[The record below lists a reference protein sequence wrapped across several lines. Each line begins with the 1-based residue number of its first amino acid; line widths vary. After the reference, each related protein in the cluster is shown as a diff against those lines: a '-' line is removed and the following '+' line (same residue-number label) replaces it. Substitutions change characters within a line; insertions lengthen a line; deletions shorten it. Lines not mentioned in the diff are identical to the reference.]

1 MGKWGIKVSGKDIEI
16 DDLTALK
23 SGFKEFLNIN
33 YKQLSYKDI
42 ICSEAFYIFRYD
54 FGMEPMEVLSSE
66 DGIERYRIKLM
77 EHFKDKGRKNP
88 KSDSYT
94 YCRNIKLLK
103 EYVTGDTVSL
113 STGKEK
119 RKVDIRIS
127 RKNRNREDIPR
138 PSGDEV
144 IKYLRLWDNLESYRF
159 QEEALDKLFFVT
171 YPSNVLMEDVL
182 VKVSTLND
190 FYSTNIFAAYKVAKH
205 IIYLNIDE
213 RLNNGDI
220 TLVDDI
226 AKIEMDNGNIKNFY
240 SFATKYCSH
249 HKPLDFPIYDSF
261 VDTLLKY
268 FRDTDNFYEFKN
280 DDLKD
285 YVRFKNI
292 LIEFRRYYGLE
303 QFNLKEIDKYLWLLG
318 KEKFPKNYGKV
329 NKIKMK

>member
-1 MGKWGIKVSGKDIEI
+1 MSDKDIQI
-16 DDLTALK
+16 GDLTALK

-42 ICSEAFYIFRYD
+42 ICSEAFYIFRND

-66 DGIERYRIKLM
+66 GGIERYRIKLM
-77 EHFKDKGRKNP
+77 EYFKDKGRKNP

-113 STGKEK
+113 SIGKEEK
-119 RKVDIRIS
+119 KVAIRIP
-127 RKNRNREDIPR
+127 RKNRNRADIPR
-138 PSGDEV
+138 PSENEV
-144 IKYLRLWDNLESYRF
+144 TKYLELWNTLENYKF

-171 YPSNVLMEDVL
+171 YPSNTLMEDVL

-205 IIYLNIDE
+205 ILSLDIDE

-220 TLVDDI
+220 TLVNDI

-240 SFATKYCSH
+240 SFASKYCSH
-249 HKPLDFPIYDSF
+249 HKPLEFPIYDSF

-280 DDLKD
+280 EDLKE
-285 YVRFKNI
+285 YVKFKNI

-318 KEKFPKNYGKV
+318 KEKFPKHYGKV
-329 NKIKMK
+329 RL

>member
-1 MGKWGIKVSGKDIEI
+1 
-16 DDLTALK
+16 
-23 SGFKEFLNIN
+23 
-33 YKQLSYKDI
+33 
-42 ICSEAFYIFRYD
+42 
-54 FGMEPMEVLSSE
+54 
-66 DGIERYRIKLM
+66 M
-77 EHFKDKGRKNP
+77 EHFSDRGRKNP
-88 KSDSYT
+88 KSDAYT

-113 STGKEK
+113 STGKEEK
-119 RKVDIRIS
+119 KVAIRIP
-127 RKNRNREDIPR
+127 RKNRSREDIPR
-138 PSGDEV
+138 PSKDEV
-144 IKYLRLWDNLESYRF
+144 IKYLEQWDNLENYKF

-190 FYSTNIFAAYKVAKH
+190 FYSTNIFAAYKVAKY
-205 IIYLNIDE
+205 IISLNIDE

-220 TLVDDI
+220 TLVGDI

-240 SFATKYCSH
+240 SFASKYCSH

-280 DDLKD
+280 EDLKD
-285 YVRFKNI
+285 YVKFKNI
-292 LIEFRRYYGLE
+292 LIGFRRYYGLE

-329 NKIKMK
+329 TL

>member
-1 MGKWGIKVSGKDIEI
+1 MIDKDIQI
-16 DDLTALK
+16 DDLTVLRV
-23 SGFKEFLNIN
+23 GFKEFLNTN

-54 FGMEPMEVLSSE
+54 FGIEPMEVLSSE

-77 EHFKDKGRKNP
+77 EHFSDKGRKNP

-113 STGKEK
+113 STGKEEK
-119 RKVDIRIS
+119 KVDIRIP
-127 RKNRNREDIPR
+127 RKNRNRGDIPR
-138 PSGDEV
+138 PNENEV
-144 IKYLRLWDNLESYRF
+144 TKYLELWDTLENYKF

-171 YPSNVLMEDVL
+171 YPSNTLMEDVL

-205 IIYLNIDE
+205 IISLDIDE
-213 RLNNGDI
+213 RLNNSDI
-220 TLVDDI
+220 TLVNDI
-226 AKIEMDNGNIKNFY
+226 SKIEMDNGNIKNFY
-240 SFATKYCSH
+240 SFASKYCSH

-268 FRDTDNFYEFKN
+268 FRDTDSFYEFKN
-280 DDLKD
+280 EDLKD
-285 YVRFKNI
+285 YVKFKNI
-292 LIEFRRYYGLE
+292 LIEFQRYYGLE

-329 NKIKMK
+329 RL

>member
-1 MGKWGIKVSGKDIEI
+1 MIDKAIQI
-16 DDLTALK
+16 DDLTALRA
-23 SGFKEFLNIN
+23 GFKEFLNTN
-33 YKQLSYKDI
+33 YKHLSHKDI
-42 ICSEAFYIFRYD
+42 ICSEAFYIFREAL
-54 FGMEPMEVLSSE
+54 GIEPKEVLFSE
-66 DGIERYRIKLM
+66 EGLEKYREKLM
-77 EHFKDKGRKNP
+77 EHFLARGRKNP
-88 KSDSYT
+88 KSDAYT

-103 EYVTGDTVSL
+103 EYVTGVTVIVDAKEEK
-113 STGKEK
+113 GKTIA
-119 RKVDIRIS
+119 RTP
-127 RKNRNREDIPR
+127 RKNKKRTDITN
-138 PSGDEV
+138 PSESEV
-144 IKYLRLWDNLESYRF
+144 VKYLELWDDLENYKF

-171 YPSNVLMEDVL
+171 YPSNNLMEDVL

-205 IIYLNIDE
+205 ILSLDIDE

-226 AKIEMDNGNIKNFY
+226 AKVEINNGNIKNFY

-261 VDTLLKY
+261 VDIVLKY
-268 FRDTDNFYEFKN
+268 FRDADKFYEFKN

-285 YVRFKNI
+285 YVRFKEI
-292 LIEFRRYYGLE
+292 LIKFQRYYGLE

-329 NKIKMK
+329 RL

>member
-1 MGKWGIKVSGKDIEI
+1 MVSDKDIQI
-16 DDLTALK
+16 DDLTVLRV
-23 SGFKEFLNIN
+23 GFKEFLNTN
-33 YKQLSYKDI
+33 YKQLSHKDI
-42 ICSEAFYIFRYD
+42 ICSEAFYIFRQD
-54 FGMEPMEVLSSE
+54 FGMEAMQVLASE
-66 DGIERYRIKLM
+66 DGIELYRIKLM
-77 EHFKDKGRKNP
+77 EHFSDKGRKNP

-113 STGKEK
+113 STEKEEK
-119 RKVDIRIS
+119 KVAIRIP
-127 RKNRNREDIPR
+127 RKNRNRGDIPR
-138 PSGDEV
+138 PSENEV
-144 IKYLRLWDNLESYRF
+144 MKYIEIWDALENYKF
-159 QEEALDKLFFVT
+159 QEAALDKLFFIT
-171 YPSNVLMEDVL
+171 YPSNTLMEDVL

-205 IIYLNIDE
+205 ILSLDIDE

-220 TLVDDI
+220 TLVGDI
-226 AKIEMDNGNIKNFY
+226 AKIEMDNENIKNFY
-240 SFATKYCSH
+240 SFASKYCSH

-261 VDTLLKY
+261 VDILLKY

-285 YVRFKNI
+285 YIRFKEI

-318 KEKFPKNYGKV
+318 KEKFPKNYGKS
-329 NKIKMK
+329 IRD

>member
-1 MGKWGIKVSGKDIEI
+1 MFDKDIQN
-16 DDLTALK
+16 DDLTALRE
-23 SGFKEFLNIN
+23 GFKKFLNTN
-33 YKQLSYKDI
+33 HKQLSYKDI

-54 FGMEPMEVLSSE
+54 FGIEPMEVLSSE

-77 EHFKDKGRKNP
+77 EHFSDKGRKNP

-113 STGKEK
+113 STGKEEK
-119 RKVDIRIS
+119 KVDIRIP
-127 RKNRNREDIPR
+127 RKNRNRGDILR
-138 PSGDEV
+138 PNENEV
-144 IKYLRLWDNLESYRF
+144 TRYLELWDTLENYKF

-171 YPSNVLMEDVL
+171 YPSNTLMEDVL

-205 IIYLNIDE
+205 IISLDIDE
-213 RLNNGDI
+213 RLNNSDI
-220 TLVDDI
+220 TLVNDI
-226 AKIEMDNGNIKNFY
+226 SKIEMDNGNIKNFY
-240 SFATKYCSH
+240 SFASKYCSH

-261 VDTLLKY
+261 VNTLLKY
-268 FRDTDNFYEFKN
+268 FRDTDSFYEFKN
-280 DDLKD
+280 KDLKD
-285 YVRFKNI
+285 YVKFKNI
-292 LIEFRRYYGLE
+292 LIEFQKYYGLE

-329 NKIKMK
+329 RL